1 MTKVTIVSSTDSP
14 DETAAV
20 CAVHEIGGKSLDS
33 VKAYHR
39 PSLARFFNCH
49 RSEVDEKV
57 QTALDTAVRRGVT
70 EPFEHPTVVL
80 SISGVESDRAIN
92 EVWTYF
98 QRIQTPPSEG
108 SKPTFT
114 VSMSLSGVMR
124 LDSEVSDTDKGREI
138 ADAVY
143 ETVSEIAPKSMVAYE
158 EYR

>member
-80 SISGVESDRAIN
+80 SISGVESDRMLSS
-92 EVWTYF
+92 VWTHV
-98 QRIQTPPSEG
+98 RSTQTPPFDSD
-108 SKPTFT
+108 KPSFT
-114 VSMSLSGVMR
+114 VSMSIGDVMR
-124 LDSEVSDTDKGREI
+124 LDSEVSDTDDGREI